1 MKDYATRTTRNDV
14 GSRMDWIRVS
24 VLAGFVATFAMS
36 AVLGLS
42 YLMANALGEPDGG
55 QFARWMESL
64 SHNQI
69 IDRVGEAF
77 AIGLALNL
85 VIGIAW
91 ALIYGRFF
99 EPMFETAGIAKGML
113 FSLIPFAIS
122 VTVIFPLMDAGFLGS
137 DLGAGPLPFIGN
149 LIAHLIYGGV
159 LGFIFA
165 IEEERGI
172 PNSASDRRANATA
185 EMGAAVGVIGGGI
198 LGAIG
203 GWLVAP
209 TLDNL
214 ADRPVITLA
223 GVLVGAA
230 AGASAG
236 SILAMQGDEDESNR
250 PNGPVDLSNAPRR
263 RA

>member
-24 VLAGFVATFAMS
+24 VLAGFIATFAMS

-42 YLMANALGEPDGG
+42 YLLANALGDPNGG
-55 QFARWMESL
+55 QFARWMENL
-64 SHNQI
+64 SHNRI

-77 AIGLALNL
+77 VIGLALNL
-85 VIGIAW
+85 VVGIAW

-113 FSLIPFAIS
+113 FSLIPFLIS
-122 VTVIFPLMDAGFLGS
+122 VAVVFPLMDAGFLGS

-149 LIAHLIYGGV
+149 LVAHLVFGGV
-159 LGFIFA
+159 LGFIYA

-172 PNSASDRRANATA
+172 PDSARDRRANATA
-185 EMGAAVGVIGGGI
+185 EMGAAIGVIAGGV

-203 GWLVAP
+203 GWLVGP
-209 TLDNL
+209 TMDDL

-223 GVLVGAA
+223 GILVGAA

-236 SILAMQGDEDESNR
+236 SFLAMQAGDDDLPESL
-250 PNGPVDLSNAPRR
+250 DLPNAPRR